1 MGGARAVQDRCVPR
15 AVEEDI
21 ICSHLTDEVVVAH
34 NGFVVGDARENS
46 LSILDPAGGSA
57 IQIDDVQ
64 YSFRNHVQNLLSKE
78 GRVDPP
84 MWNSSPRLA
93 NVFPEATRRM
103 DAPIMRHNGIFLS
116 SW

>member
-34 NGFVVGDARENS
+34 NGFVVGDGRENS

-57 IQIDDVQ
+57 IQID
-64 YSFRNHVQNLLSKE
+64 
-78 GRVDPP
+78 
-84 MWNSSPRLA
+84 
-93 NVFPEATRRM
+93 VFPEATRRM